1 MEKAEG
7 IVIGVMYATVFI
19 ELLILIVQT
28 TYKLI
33 KDKNDVNT
41 IKNIQKMLNEDV
53 SQYDLILDTL
63 NNHNRRLSELESKE
77 ENKNGTLS

>member
-41 IKNIQKMLNEDV
+41 IKDIQKMLNEDV

-63 NNHNRRLSELESKE
+63 NNHNRRLSELENKE

>member
-41 IKNIQKMLNEDV
+41 IKDIQKMLNEDV

>member
-7 IVIGVMYATVFI
+7 IIIGVMYATVFI

-41 IKNIQKMLNEDV
+41 IKDIQKMLNEDV